1 MKSKNLTISVAS
13 GCAFAFVTLMV
24 GAVLAQNI
32 DTLSLGSTAR
42 FAGLAASTKVNLA
55 AVCPVAGQAPGDRCV
70 VIDPVPGNTTA
81 YDEQDLG
88 YTVLPKAVVRRINLI
103 YPITNITYEY
113 QFQNTTGA
121 QVPNGFFSTQPYLTF
136 ESNSPALNDPACIDP
151 NTGMACGGKAVIFI
165 SATNTA
171 NRSLAAGERDR
182 EHRMFSRAG
191 SVGIGK
197 QSFLNVGWPQ
207 ATVDEI
213 FDRAI
218 TIRLNVKGSARYV
231 TDAFVNYE
239 LRLFVDY

>member
-1 MKSKNLTISVAS
+1 MKSKHLKIFLTS
-13 GCAFAFVTLMV
+13 GCAFAFVMLMV
-24 GAVLAQNI
+24 GAVLAQNA

-42 FAGLAASTKVNLA
+42 FAGLAGSTRVYLA
-55 AVCPVAGQAPGDRCV
+55 AVCPVAGQAAGDRCV
-70 VIDPVPGNTTA
+70 VIDPVLGNSTA
-81 YDEQDLG
+81 YDEQDIG
-88 YTVLPKAVVRRINLI
+88 YTVLPRAVVRRINLI
-103 YPITNITYEY
+103 YQITNITYEY
-113 QFQNTTGA
+113 QLQNTTGA

-151 NTGMACGGKAVIFI
+151 NTGLACGGKAVIFI
-165 SATNTA
+165 SAQNTV

-182 EHRMFSRAG
+182 QHNMFSRAG
-191 SVGIGK
+191 STGIGK
-197 QSFLNVGWPQ
+197 QAFLNVGWPQ

-213 FDRAI
+213 FDRQI